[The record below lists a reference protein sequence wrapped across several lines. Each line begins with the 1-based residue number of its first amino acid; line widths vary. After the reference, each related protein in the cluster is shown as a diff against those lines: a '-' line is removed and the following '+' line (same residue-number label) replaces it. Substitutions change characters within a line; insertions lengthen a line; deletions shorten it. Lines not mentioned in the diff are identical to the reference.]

1 MIPFVK
7 TGIAI
12 LVGAGIG
19 AVSMQ
24 TLRAQAKP
32 PAFVVAE
39 VDVTNQDAYMKEFLP
54 ARAKAIAAAGGR
66 YIVRGDQPRGVAG
79 QPPAGRVAVV
89 QFDNIDKLI
98 AFTESAGFKDSQ
110 AIGEKYAKIR
120 IYGVE
125 GVPK

>member
-24 TLRAQAKP
+24 ALRAQAKP
-32 PAFVVAE
+32 PAFVIAGVN
-39 VDVTNQDAYMKEFLP
+39 VKNRDAYMSEFLP
-54 ARAKAIAAAGGR
+54 ARAKAIADAGGK
-66 YIVRGDQPRGVAG
+66 YIVRGGQPRGVAG
-79 QPPAGRVAVV
+79 QSPAERVIVV
-89 QFDNIDKLI
+89 QFESIDKLI
-98 AFTESAGFKDSQ
+98 AFTESASFKDSE
-110 AIGEKYAKIR
+110 AIGEKYADIR